1 MQQAYFI
8 TGQRMKRAR
17 VLRAPQTTVISLQHA
32 LEMQDGGHVCCHP
45 EAEVHPGKQGGLEAY
60 EILCC

>member
-1 MQQAYFI
+1 
-8 TGQRMKRAR
+8 MKRAR